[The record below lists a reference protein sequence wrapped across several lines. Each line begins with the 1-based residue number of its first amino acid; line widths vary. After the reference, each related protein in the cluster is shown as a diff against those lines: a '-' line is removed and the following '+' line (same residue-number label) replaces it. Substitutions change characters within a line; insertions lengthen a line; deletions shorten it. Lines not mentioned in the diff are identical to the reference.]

1 MSGGCEENIQMLLKV
16 LRAKIHRAV
25 ITEARVDYVGSI
37 TIDRELMDAAGIVSG
52 ECVLVADLTDGARFE
67 TYVMEGESGSG
78 TICINGAAA
87 RLVDV
92 GDKVIIMAFAYVSPD
107 EAKQLKP
114 KVALIGEH
122 NKLEKVL

>member
-1 MSGGCEENIQMLLKV
+1 MKV
-16 LRAKIHRAV
+16 LRAKVHRAV

-37 TIDRELMDAAGIVSG
+37 TIDRQLMDAVGIVPG

-67 TYVMEGESGSG
+67 TYVMEGEPGSG

-92 GDKVIIMAFAYVSPD
+92 GDRVIIMAFAYVSSE
-107 EAKQLKP
+107 EAKSLKP